1 MIKVLLLATAFVILT
16 NVSLVNA
23 QVPGEQPRERL
34 GARVSFTGTVGA
46 LNEHFGTGYDFTLY
60 FTERL
65 SRSWYLEVRIGATYM
80 GDLNKPEIAEQRTR
94 IEGISSEM
102 RLAYLSL
109 GPQYTWVTS
118 ETQTLYGTLG
128 IGIYSVSMLYDT
140 GVQAFKENNQN
151 FGMNGGVGFLW
162 RITTNWNIELN
173 TTVQHLRTDIGDLY
187 YIFTSSGQNPWL
199 FSVGFGVAMDLR

>member
-1 MIKVLLLATAFVILT
+1 MIKVLLLATSFVILAS
-16 NVSLVNA
+16 VSIVRA
-23 QVPGEQPRERL
+23 QVPGDPPRERL
-34 GARVSFTGTVGA
+34 GARVSFVGTVGG
-46 LNEHFGTGYDFTLY
+46 LNENFGTGYDFTLY

-65 SRSWYLEVRIGATYM
+65 TRAWYLEVRIGATYM
-80 GDLNKPEIAEQRTR
+80 GDLLKPEIAEERTR

-102 RLAYLSL
+102 RFAYVTL
-109 GPQYTWVTS
+109 GPQYTWATS

-173 TTVQHLRTDIGDLY
+173 TTVQHLRTGTGDLY
-187 YIFTSSGQNPWL
+187 YIFTGGAQHPWL
-199 FSVGFGVAMDLR
+199 FAAGVGLAMDLR